1 MKKCLILTGM
11 VLISACSREPAVEL
25 SLEDATL
32 ISTETQTCFQAKV
45 RGDIIEEVSNK
56 IPCGDKPHRPII
68 LIRMEELRNEKC
80 IFSVSRSLE
89 RVLKYE
95 RPIFIQMPCIEFEPP
110 TTKK

>member
-11 VLISACSREPAVEL
+11 VLISACSREPEVEL
-25 SLEDATL
+25 PLEDVTL

-45 RGDIIEEVSNK
+45 RGDIIEEVSNET
-56 IPCGDKPHRPII
+56 PCGDKPHRPII
-68 LIRMEELRNEKC
+68 LIRMEELKNGKC

-95 RPIFIQMPCIEFEPP
+95 RPIFIQMPCMKFELSA
-110 TTKK
+110 TTK